1 MRDID
6 SCSYV
11 KGPGGKGEIVGIGES
26 DRDNQDQNL

>member
-6 SCSYV
+6 SCSCV
-11 KGPGGKGEIVGIGES
+11 KGSGGKGEIVGIGES